1 MIKVRAGVCVWL
13 VPLISWG
20 CGAESSDEPSNLDG
34 VVAQQSQTLSAI
46 SESARAEMEHYIADR
61 ARDVVLSDVTKSGDL
76 VECIPIE
83 AQASLNGQ
91 RVASPPRDPVPV
103 AKSDP
108 QSAEES
114 ATPEGDDI
122 CPAGTVPRLGVT
134 IKDLE
139 RAGSLAN
146 FFGKYGGQAQP
157 TIPGA
162 PGSTAHSYG
171 TGRHV
176 VSNMG
181 AYGILN
187 LWAPVTDVHQ
197 FSLSQLWVWG
207 GSGNGLQ
214 TVEAGWQ
221 RYPDKYGNSSAH
233 LFSYYTPNNYTN
245 GCYNTDCSA
254 FVQTSASYFPGQTF
268 SPTSVSGGT
277 QYTMSVYYLRD
288 GANGNWWL
296 YVQGNAV
303 GYYPSS
309 LFNNAGIKIAAAG
322 VDYGGEVSTLRSYTA
337 MGGGGFAS
345 SGFGHA
351 AYSRTLQYLPSSGGA
366 WLEPSLAPY
375 APQPTCYD
383 IAKGHTTSWGTYI
396 YFGGPGV
403 NFNCPL

>member
-1 MIKVRAGVCVWL
+1 MIQFRWQRAIRSLQKNLQHPKAMTFARRALFPAWAL
-13 VPLISWG
+13 QSRTWSEPDHLRT
-20 CGAESSDEPSNLDG
+20 SS
-34 VVAQQSQTLSAI
+34 
-46 SESARAEMEHYIADR
+46 
-61 ARDVVLSDVTKSGDL
+61 
-76 VECIPIE
+76 
-83 AQASLNGQ
+83 
-91 RVASPPRDPVPV
+91 
-103 AKSDP
+103 
-108 QSAEES
+108 
-114 ATPEGDDI
+114 
-122 CPAGTVPRLGVT
+122 
-134 IKDLE
+134 
-139 RAGSLAN
+139 
-146 FFGKYGGQAQP
+146 
-157 TIPGA
+157 
-162 PGSTAHSYG
+162 GSTADKPNLRY
-171 TGRHV
+171 RAPPV
-176 VSNMG
+176 VLPTRTARDDMWYRTW
-181 AYGILN
+181 AHYGILN